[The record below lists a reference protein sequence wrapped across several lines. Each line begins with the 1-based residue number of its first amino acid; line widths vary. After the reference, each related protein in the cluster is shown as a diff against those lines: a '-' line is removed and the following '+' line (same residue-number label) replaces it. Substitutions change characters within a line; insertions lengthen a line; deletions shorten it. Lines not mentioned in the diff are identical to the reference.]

1 MLQENGGGLGE
12 LSHSDLTGLV
22 SGLDEE
28 EDIFKQLA
36 DSSFELEQFF
46 DFNEEKVH
54 FLYVW
59 SKISLSVS

>member
-46 DFNEEKVH
+46 DFNEEKVY
-54 FLYVW
+54 F
-59 SKISLSVS
+59 IM